1 MMNILRSGL
10 LRGVTALLVMAQL
23 GGLAILVEAKT
34 LYVDAA
40 TGSDATTYAAND
52 AAHPWQTIG
61 RAARGS
67 TTWASPNTAQAA
79 QAGDLVLVTA
89 GIYTE
94 TGSTAGAAARF
105 DVALNPANS
114 GTAGNAI
121 TFRGVGLVY
130 VRMDGTS
137 QGPMIGSSDKNYIV
151 WDHFQIDDTYGGS
164 VEDTGPVFI
173 GNTTGVQI
181 INSDIAG
188 HNGSYVNGQVKFT
201 NNYNAIRLEN
211 ANNTLITNNIIHRVW
226 GTGSA
231 VGSGNINDACI
242 MTYRAVSAIIE
253 HNEFYDCGI
262 AIEFKGASALE
273 SSQHDNIARYNWL
286 HDNVRGIRVMLS
298 QDTLVYQNIIVN
310 TPDMPIG
317 FGYDGSSTL
326 TAATRARIVNNTL
339 YNVTGSFNGAAYP
352 EGTYMREP
360 WFKNNIIHTATHA
373 YYNYAASSP
382 SVQTGSPQ
390 LMEIDRNLYYNV
402 SGTFALYDQDFAPL
416 SISFATWQGTYSLDT
431 NGSNGTS
438 PQFVSGTPSV
448 AADFKLAS
456 AGQSALTMGRAVS
469 NIGGTTGDTIPVGA
483 YITGNEVIGL
493 STTTRTSGSSGAS
506 TFSGAVSIR

>member
-1 MMNILRSGL
+1 MVIRILRAAFL
-10 LRGVTALLVMAQL
+10 H
-23 GGLAILVEAKT
+23 AIIAVIGWGSIANAKT
-34 LYVDAA
+34 LYVDTS

-67 TTWASPNTAQAA
+67 TVWAFPNTAQAA
-79 QAGDLVLVTA
+79 QAGDLIQVNA
-89 GIYTE
+89 GVYVE

-114 GTAGNAI
+114 GTSGNPI
-121 TFRGVGLVY
+121 TFRGIGLVY
-130 VRMDGTS
+130 IRMNGTS

-164 VEDTGPVFI
+164 VADTGPAFI

-181 INSDIAG
+181 INSDLSG
-188 HNGSYVNGQVKFT
+188 HNGSYANGQAKFT
-201 NNYNAIRLEN
+201 NNYNALRMEHAVN
-211 ANNTLITNNIIHRVW
+211 SVITNNVFHRVW
-226 GTGSA
+226 GTGST

-242 MTYRAVSAIIE
+242 MTYSTVGAVIE

-262 AIEFKGASALE
+262 AVELKGVNSLLE
-273 SSQHDNIARYNWL
+273 SDQHDIIVRYNWL
-286 HDNVRGIRVMLS
+286 HDNVRGIRVMLA
-298 QDTLVYQNIIVN
+298 QDALVYQNIIVN

-317 FGYDGSSTL
+317 FGYDGSSVP

-339 YNVTGSFNGAAYP
+339 YNVTGSFNGAVFP
-352 EGTYMREP
+352 EGTFMRAP
-360 WFKNNIIHTATHA
+360 WFKNNIVHTATHA
-373 YYNYAASSP
+373 YYNFANSSP
-382 SVQTGSPQ
+382 SVQTASPQ

-456 AGQSALTMGRAVS
+456 AGQSALTMGRVVS

-483 YITGNEVIGL
+483 YITGGEVIGL

-506 TFSGAVSIR
+506 TFSGTVSIR